1 MFGTTKI
8 GTRTDNELDIP
19 RPTIAYLIRY
29 IPAHYNI
36 SYLNDI
42 PLESSFFMLYFVH
55 YDLRAESWNLPMRL
69 WEWTDLNDS
78 GQFLGVELGSAMK
91 IYKKELEPGVHQI
104 DDTSAFYLFEYKGY
118 YEY

>member
-36 SYLNDI
+36 SYLNDII

-78 GQFLGVELGSAMK
+78 GQFLGAELGSALLSN
-91 IYKKELEPGVHQI
+91 IGSHIQ
-104 DDTSAFYLFEYKGY
+104 DYLI
-118 YEY
+118 